1 MKTILAS
8 AYAINPYKGS
18 EDGMGWNFIY
28 QIARFNKVI
37 AITRENNKVHIE
49 KFMNEKPDELY
60 ENITFLY
67 FDLPYLLRFWKR
79 GPLTAMFY
87 FYLWQRMLPGFV
99 KRKKVHFD
107 IVHNVNFHNDWTPSH
122 LWKLKKPFVWGPV
135 GHHPLIPLDYLR
147 AYETSYF
154 FKDRL
159 TWLIKKLFWNLS
171 GDLKRTSKHA
181 DHVFC
186 MNKSVPQLLQLKRNK
201 YSITP
206 SVATEDFGFDPGNK
220 SSKFTLI
227 SAGRLVPLK
236 GFDMT
241 ILSFSKFLE
250 QRTLSEREKCELI
263 IVGSGPELMTL
274 QNIVK
279 ELHIEKYVTFIKWM
293 NRNDL
298 MNLFRRASV
307 FVFPSHE
314 GAGMVVA
321 EALSFGL
328 PIVCLDNCGPGEF
341 IDKSCGIGVSYNNYN
356 QTIHELNLAITK
368 LYTTPDLLGKM
379 SLNARKH
386 FETHFNWNVRGNEFQ
401 KIYSNLN

>member
-18 EDGMGWNFIY
+18 EDGMGWNFVY

-37 AITRENNKVHIE
+37 AITRKNNRPHIE
-49 KFMNEKPDELY
+49 KYMQEKPDELY
-60 ENITFLY
+60 KNITFLY
-67 FDLPYLLRFWKR
+67 FDLPYILRFWKK
-79 GPLTAMFY
+79 GPLTAMIY

-99 KRKKVHFD
+99 KRKKIDFD

-135 GHHPLIPLDYLR
+135 GHHPLIPAEYLR
-147 AYETSYF
+147 AYEKSYL

-159 TWLIKKLFWNLS
+159 NWLIKKLFWNLS
-171 GDLKRTSKHA
+171 VELKRTSQHA

-186 MNKSVPQLLQLKRNK
+186 MNKSVPGLLHLKNYK

-206 SVATEDFGFDPGNK
+206 SVATEDFGFDF
-220 SSKFTLI
+220 SKKNERFTLI

-241 ILSFSKFLE
+241 ILSFSQFLDR
-250 QRTLSEREKCELI
+250 RTVSEREKCELI
-263 IVGSGPELMTL
+263 IVGSGPELHTL
-274 QNIVK
+274 KKIVHV
-279 ELHIEKYVTFIKWM
+279 LHIEKYVTFIEWM
-293 NRNDL
+293 DRTDL
-298 MNLFRRASV
+298 MNLFKKASV

-328 PIVCLDNCGPGEF
+328 PIICLDNCGPGEF
-341 IDKSCGIGVSYNNYN
+341 INEDCGIGVSYQNYN
-356 QTIHELNLAITK
+356 QTLHELSLAINK
-368 LYTTPDLLGKM
+368 LFITPDLLKKM
-379 SLNARKH
+379 SFNARKH
-386 FETHFNWNVRGNEFQ
+386 FEDHFNWNVRGEEFNQ
-401 KIYSNLN
+401 VYSNLN